1 MTAGGLPGLLR
12 RAWPLLILMAGVTV
26 AALGVPALAPS
37 LESAMTVALINCM
50 VVVGLYLFFGNSGVF
65 SFGQISFMA
74 VGAYLAAWLTISP
87 DSKAL
92 LLPDLPGL
100 LGNADFGPVAATVIA
115 VAAAGV
121 AGYAAGLPL
130 MRISGLPAGM
140 ATFALLVIVNNVLG
154 NSHTLTSAGGTLSGV
169 PFSTTLPIAL
179 IWTLVTLVVAFAFQT
194 SRYGLL
200 LRASRE
206 DLLAARAI
214 GVRVERLRR
223 VSFTISAALTG
234 AAGALYAQY
243 AGSID
248 PDTFYVE
255 ITFLTLA
262 MLVIGGKNSLAG
274 AVVGTAVISILA
286 ELMHR
291 AEAGQ
296 PIGPVTVQIP
306 LGIHQVVFALM
317 LLVVLVLR
325 PDGITGGREIPWPRW
340 RRA

>member
-1 MTAGGLPGLLR
+1 M
-12 RAWPLLILMAGVTV
+12 IGVTV
-26 AALGVPALAPS
+26 AALGLAATAPT
-37 LESAMTVALINCM
+37 LKSAVTVALINCII
-50 VVVGLYLFFGNSGVF
+50 VVGLYLFFGNSGVF

-92 LLPDLPGL
+92 LLPDLPGI
-100 LGNADFGPVAATVIA
+100 LGGAQFGPLAATLIA
-115 VAAAGV
+115 VALAGV
-121 AGYAAGLPL
+121 VGYAVGVPL

-140 ATFALLVIVNNVLG
+140 ATFALLVIVNNVLS
-154 NSHTLTSAGGTLSGV
+154 NSQTLTSAGGTLSGV
-169 PFSTTLPIAL
+169 PFSTTLPVAL
-179 IWTLVTLVVAFAFQT
+179 VWLLVTLVVAFAFQT

-223 VSFTISAALTG
+223 VAFTISAMLTA

-274 AVVGTAVISILA
+274 AVIGTAAISLLA
-286 ELMHR
+286 ELLHR

-306 LGIHQVVFALM
+306 LGIHQVVFAM
-317 LLVVLVLR
+317 LLLTVLVLR
-325 PDGITGGREIPWPRW
+325 PDGITGGHEVPWPR
-340 RRA
+340 RRRS